1 METAIQAVGSGEV
14 SPPGGSDVQHHGSEG
29 DEIRVDG
36 FGALVGVQDADLK
49 GKGMADRSGD
59 CTGEE
64 FNTAIG
70 SPPLP
75 THVPF

>member
-1 METAIQAVGSGEV
+1 M
-14 SPPGGSDVQHHGSEG
+14 QHMANAA
-29 DEIRVDG
+29 RRLCAP
-36 FGALVGVQDADLK
+36 FRQLQDADLK

-70 SPPLP
+70 SLPLP